1 MTDEESKHH
10 FLIAGELVFTQEGND
25 EVNAI
30 RVNGVLL
37 TDQTNLPVASLG
49 KAQQV
54 LQANFYERMK
64 GQKVDVVDVILINIT
79 YLGQMTQEEFYKN
92 PEGMG
97 LKVKE
102 EVANAT
108 LEEVIASATSREK

>member
-1 MTDEESKHH
+1 MTNEESKHH
-10 FLIAGELVFTQEGND
+10 FLITGEIVFTEKSSD

-54 LQANFYERMK
+54 LQANFHERMK
-64 GQKVDVVDVILINIT
+64 GQKIDVVDVILTNIT
-79 YLGQMTQEEFYKN
+79 YLGQMTQDEFYKN
-92 PEGMG
+92 PEGME

-102 EVANAT
+102 GPASPT
-108 LEEVIASATSREK
+108 LEEVIAAAQAKGE